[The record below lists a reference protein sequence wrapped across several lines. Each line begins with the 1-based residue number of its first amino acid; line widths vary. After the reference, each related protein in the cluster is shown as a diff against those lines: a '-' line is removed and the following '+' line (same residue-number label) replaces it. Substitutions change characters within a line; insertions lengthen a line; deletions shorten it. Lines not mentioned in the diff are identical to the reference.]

1 MNNND
6 IYTYR
11 LMKTEEANYVYDI
24 ILQVFHKHVAPAYS
38 EEGVKTFLS
47 MLSPEFLKVMT
58 PEQFTIVAEQNGQI
72 CGTSSIINK
81 SHIALLFEK
90 SEMQAEGVG
99 NSLIQFAAH
108 ECLENNP
115 DVKSI
120 TVSSSPNSLTFYQNV
135 GFAIT
140 EEEKNEQ
147 GMRCIPMEKRF
158 PNIVDKNK
166 LENGNKN

>member
-38 EEGVKTFLS
+38 EEGIKTFLS

-81 SHIALLFEK
+81 SHIALLFVK
-90 SEMQAEGVG
+90 SEMQGEGVG
-99 NSLIQFAAH
+99 KNLIRFATH
-108 ECLENNP
+108 KCLENNP

-120 TVSSSPNSLTFYQNV
+120 TASSSPNSLTFYRNF
-135 GFAIT
+135 GFVIT
-140 EEEKNEQ
+140 EEEKNEK
-147 GMRCIPMEKRF
+147 GILCIPMKKK
-158 PNIVDKNK
+158 ISKYSK
-166 LENGNKN
+166 QK